1 LLLSAGCAYRTV
13 GLSWQ
18 ENIMTFVVALTN
30 TLRGWRI
37 PTPQQRADHYV
48 SWMPIAV
55 VAPSAELK
63 QDAGVA
69 RPS

>member
-1 LLLSAGCAYRTV
+1 
-13 GLSWQ
+13 
-18 ENIMTFVVALTN
+18 MTFVVALTN